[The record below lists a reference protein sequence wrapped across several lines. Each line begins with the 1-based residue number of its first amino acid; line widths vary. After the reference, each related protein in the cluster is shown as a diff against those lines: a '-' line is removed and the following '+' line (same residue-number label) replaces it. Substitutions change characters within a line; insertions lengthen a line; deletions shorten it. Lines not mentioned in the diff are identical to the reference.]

1 VLGARVGQRHGV
13 ADARGLEAIAG
24 EEFAVKSV
32 EVRHGGMI
40 SEQLGDLVERSGAL
54 GAFDIERDARR
65 GEERG
70 NFTSH
75 TSNRN
80 E

>member
-1 VLGARVGQRHGV
+1 ME
-13 ADARGLEAIAG
+13 RG
-24 EEFAVKSV
+24 S
-32 EVRHGGMI
+32 
-40 SEQLGDLVERSGAL
+40 AL

-70 NFTSH
+70 NFAGH
-75 TSNRN
+75 TSDRS

>member
-1 VLGARVGQRHGV
+1 
-13 ADARGLEAIAG
+13 
-24 EEFAVKSV
+24 
-32 EVRHGGMI
+32 
-40 SEQLGDLVERSGAL
+40 VERSGAL